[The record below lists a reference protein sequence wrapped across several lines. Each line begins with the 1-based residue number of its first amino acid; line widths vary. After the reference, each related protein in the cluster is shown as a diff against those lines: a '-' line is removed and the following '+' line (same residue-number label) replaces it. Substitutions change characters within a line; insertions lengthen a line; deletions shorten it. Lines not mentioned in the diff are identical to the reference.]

1 MKPILSV
8 QGLSKVHGR
17 GCSKCIETTGPEQET
32 NICSW
37 CGSVVAAHDVSF
49 ELHPGEI
56 LGIMGESGSGK
67 STVVKTLFF
76 DEEPTRG
83 TAQFLST
90 TMRGTCSI

>member
-49 ELHPGEI
+49 ELHPG
-56 LGIMGESGSGK
+56 
-67 STVVKTLFF
+67 
-76 DEEPTRG
+76 
-83 TAQFLST
+83 
-90 TMRGTCSI
+90 